1 MVYLPKR
8 GGRPLGLRI
17 SIYNEPAGSGIG
29 GSEFVAATLAE
40 ALARDH
46 QVRVFHRIPSLT
58 VEKLAANSGT
68 MLDKVRL
75 HYVEKPDSQ
84 PQSRRNPLTHYR
96 ELQKFQAEL
105 SEGFDIFVAIVHDVP
120 PFCHAKKGALIV
132 LFPAPTAPYVKPGG
146 GVEPVARKRPAKY
159 LYQTW
164 AWKKRMETY
173 QLRTA
178 ISDFSRVWT
187 KRRWGIDCTVV
198 YPPVNTSFSHVDK
211 EKIILSVGRF
221 TLQGLG
227 HRKNQ
232 EEMLEVYGR
241 MQSERSLDW
250 KYFCV
255 GGLDVTPAHQAY
267 FEQLSALAAKSGAA
281 LAPNLPRNEL
291 TNLYERASI
300 FWHASGY
307 GHDQY
312 VDPVMVEHFGIST
325 VEAMAAGCVPVV
337 INKGGQSEIVEH
349 GVSGFVWESLDELKN
364 YTTRLMSD
372 DNLRLQM
379 SAAARQRAQMFTRET
394 FVRNF
399 VGRLVGSTNGA
410 RSTDKKSVAILG

>member
-1 MVYLPKR
+1 
-8 GGRPLGLRI
+8 LGLRI

-29 GSEFVAATLAE
+29 GSEFVAAILAE
-40 ALARDH
+40 ALGKNNN
-46 QVRVFHRIPSLT
+46 VSLFHRIPSLT

-68 MLDKVRL
+68 TLDNVRL

-84 PQSRRNPLTHYR
+84 PLSRRNPLTHYR
-96 ELQKFQAEL
+96 ELQNIQAEL

-120 PFCHAKKGALIV
+120 PFSHAKKGALIV
-132 LFPAPTAPYVKPGG
+132 LFPAPTAPYVKPEG
-146 GVEPVARKRPAKY
+146 GVEAVARKRPGKY

-164 AWKKRMETY
+164 AWKQRMATY
-173 QLRTA
+173 GLKTA
-178 ISDFSRVWT
+178 ISDFSRLWT
-187 KRRWGIDCTVV
+187 KRRWGIDCKIV
-198 YPPVNTSFSHVDK
+198 YPPVNTAFNHVDK

-221 TLQGLG
+221 ALQGHG

-241 MQSERSLDW
+241 MQNERSLDW

-267 FEQLSALAAKSGAA
+267 FEQLSTLAAKSGAA
-281 LAPNLPRNEL
+281 VVANLPRNEL
-291 TNLYERASI
+291 TSLFERASI

-307 GHDQY
+307 GQDQN
-312 VDPVMVEHFGIST
+312 VDPVLVEHFGIST

-349 GVSGFVWESLDELKN
+349 EVSGFVWETLDELEN

-379 SAAARQRAQMFTRET
+379 SAAARKRAQMFSREM
-394 FVRNF
+394 FLRNF
-399 VGRLVGSTNGA
+399 VGRLLGSTNG
-410 RSTDKKSVAILG
+410 STYGDNRN